1 MILKDIYKVF
11 GDSLPKSRSHYS
23 AHACKPY
30 SMLEISKE
38 FKTWNNF
45 VLEYNKYAIEQ
56 RNAKVKTIEKKV
68 VKKVTKEVK

>member
-1 MILKDIYKVF
+1 MILKDIYAVF
-11 GDSLPKSRSHYS
+11 GDSLPKSRSNYS
-23 AHACKPY
+23 AHVSKPY
-30 SMLEISKE
+30 TVLAISKE

-68 VKKVTKEVK
+68 TKKDK